1 MDYFSRK
8 PIFRKKQ
15 KNALEKRIDKLK
27 QFASE
32 FWPTGSD
39 EDYNSRHKKNKTI
52 FF

>member
-8 PIFRKKQ
+8 PFYRKKQ

-27 QFASE
+27 QLASE

-39 EDYNSRHKKNKTI
+39 EQHDSSYKKSKRI